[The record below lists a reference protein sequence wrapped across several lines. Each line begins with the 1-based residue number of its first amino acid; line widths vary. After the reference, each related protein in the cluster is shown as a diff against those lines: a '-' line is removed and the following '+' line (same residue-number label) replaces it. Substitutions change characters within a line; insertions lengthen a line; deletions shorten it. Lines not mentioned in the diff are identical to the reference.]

1 MVFDLKPLCFYR
13 GAFVYSGNQNHHMS
27 FKSKLDDIYNDVVK
41 RLENFQ
47 SSHPRGSLKRL
58 TEYFHS
64 FGETMKEL
72 AEKFSKGAHDLIEKY
87 PDKKEEIINYIKEL
101 KNKLIST
108 YRPK

>member
-1 MVFDLKPLCFYR
+1 MIESP
-13 GAFVYSGNQNHHMS
+13 FVSTEGLSYIQENKTTIMS
-27 FKSKLDDIYNDVVK
+27 FKSKLDDIYNEVVK
-41 RLENFQ
+41 KLEDFK
-47 SSHPRGSLKRL
+47 SSHPQGSLKRL

-108 YRPK
+108 YKPK